1 MCGCA
6 EGWKGWE
13 ACAPLAAMISAASL
27 MLDSVSQSR
36 ARRVNFENSNH
47 LADASFHS
55 GKLTNCCELKWL
67 RVGGRE
73 GDKCCGFT
81 FGALPCQPEQ
91 RLYACSFPLLPA
103 HSWGSANPSRLDPP
117 QEHVVVHVLSIKRI
131 QMISPPRVAYWFHHT
146 DGEMKETTQKRS

>member
-81 FGALPCQPEQ
+81 FGALPCQPE
-91 RLYACSFPLLPA
+91 
-103 HSWGSANPSRLDPP
+103 
-117 QEHVVVHVLSIKRI
+117 
-131 QMISPPRVAYWFHHT
+131 
-146 DGEMKETTQKRS
+146 